1 MLVALFFLLVR
12 ISLLFSVFICIHLI
26 GMSML
31 KPVFIIIYINKNL
44 PFYFILAFELI
55 SSYGQKGIKCLLKQK
70 LNHMEYKIPATSRNE
85 GNMYYAKLCLVNTY
99 HNQLKTT
106 GYINNIQHNVQHKD
120 KTLSLSV
127 KKIIVKSLKALSLVT
142 HSMTSLG
149 TQQSQLASKN
159 VSNFWPFPN
168 LLCSCR
174 VFIFKRPMK
183 GH

>member
-12 ISLLFSVFICIHLI
+12 ISLLFSVFICIYLI

-31 KPVFIIIYINKNL
+31 KPVFIIIYINKNF
-44 PFYFILAFELI
+44 PFYFILVFELI

-70 LNHMEYKIPATSRNE
+70 LNHMEYKIPATSRNQ

-127 KKIIVKSLKALSLVT
+127 KKKKILITKGTIFSNPLNDITWHSAKSVGKQKCV
-142 HSMTSLG
+142 
-149 TQQSQLASKN
+149 QLLAIPESPL
-159 VSNFWPFPN
+159 FLQGIHF
-168 LLCSCR
+168 
-174 VFIFKRPMK
+174 
-183 GH
+183 